1 MSQAATPEASPTK
14 TALAVALIAGRVR
27 SVRKYNGREGG
38 VATVL
43 VLPAPDEFTQP
54 DVIEV
59 LSPDELAEVGTI
71 WRGKVRVGG
80 YPKSYDTNREGANGE
95 LRKITVNTAV
105 IQLHAV

>member
-1 MSQAATPEASPTK
+1 MSQAATPEASQSKPS
-14 TALAVALIAGRVR
+14 LAVALIAGRIR
-27 SVRKYNGREGG
+27 SDRRYNGREGG
-38 VATVL
+38 FATVL

-59 LSPDELAEVGTI
+59 LSAEPLGEAGTI

-80 YPKSYDTNREGANGE
+80 YPKSYETTRESREGE
-95 LRKITVNTAV
+95 RKVTVNTAV